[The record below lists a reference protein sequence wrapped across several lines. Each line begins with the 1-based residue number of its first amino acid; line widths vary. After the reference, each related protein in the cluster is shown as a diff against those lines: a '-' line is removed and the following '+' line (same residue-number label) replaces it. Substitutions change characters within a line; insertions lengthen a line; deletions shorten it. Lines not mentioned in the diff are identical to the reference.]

1 MLHNRMITGQAVLT
15 KKEYQVIYMLK
26 ALHNHQ
32 QHEKVKCVNNK
43 KLKRSI
49 RKNNSRQK
57 AAQ

>member
-1 MLHNRMITGQAVLT
+1 MITGQAVLT